1 MMNTKFLFSLLL
13 VSSLFISCDDDILDL
28 PPEDQLVADQFF
40 NTAKDLEVA
49 TNDFYTM
56 FPTTG
61 TYTDD
66 SASDNIMGLIPNAR
80 IRGGR
85 VVPTKRGSGGWD
97 WDRLRDIN
105 FFLEH
110 YKQVDNPDAQKHY
123 GGIARFFR
131 AYFYFDKVA
140 QFGDVPWYGEVLEAG
155 DEELYKARDPR
166 ALVMDSIMA
175 DIDYA
180 IANIPEEK
188 ELNRVTKYTALLLKA
203 RIALFEGTFRKY
215 HGISGGEEFLKQ
227 AAITAEDLISSG
239 AYSLY
244 TAGGP
249 EEAYRG
255 LFSRNNQ
262 DAVETILARDF
273 NQELETHNLGY
284 LMTAPTSG
292 GWGMMKDAANSYL
305 MTDGTPFTDLP
316 GYDTMGF
323 YDEMQDRDPRLTQTT
338 AGPGFTVL
346 GESTPEPVSLES
358 STTGYR
364 IIKALPDRSQWSSSY
379 FDIIIFRYAEA
390 LLIYAEAK
398 AELGTLTQSDLDISV
413 NLLRDRVGMPHL
425 DMAQANANPDPY
437 QESFYQN
444 VNQGANKGVILEIRR
459 ERRIEMFNEG
469 LRWQD
474 LMRWKE
480 GKKLEQPMLGIYF
493 PSLGAHDFNNDGT
506 ADVYLHQGDQS
517 GAPEGITTFI
527 NVLQRPLTQGTSGNL
542 NPFSE
547 GGSFDESRDYYYP
560 IPIEDLQLNK
570 NLVQNPKWEH

>member
-1 MMNTKFLFSLLL
+1 
-13 VSSLFISCDDDILDL
+13 
-28 PPEDQLVADQFF
+28 
-40 NTAKDLEVA
+40 
-49 TNDFYTM
+49 
-56 FPTTG
+56 
-61 TYTDD
+61 
-66 SASDNIMGLIPNAR
+66 LIPNAR

-140 QFGDVPWYGEVLEAG
+140 QFGDVPWYGKVLEAG
-155 DEELYKARDPR
+155 DQELYKARDSR

-244 TAGGP
+244 TVGGP

-273 NQELETHNLGY
+273 NQELETH
-284 LMTAPTSG
+284 
-292 GWGMMKDAANSYL
+292 
-305 MTDGTPFTDLP
+305 
-316 GYDTMGF
+316 
-323 YDEMQDRDPRLTQTT
+323 
-338 AGPGFTVL
+338 
-346 GESTPEPVSLES
+346 
-358 STTGYR
+358 
-364 IIKALPDRSQWSSSY
+364 
-379 FDIIIFRYAEA
+379 
-390 LLIYAEAK
+390 
-398 AELGTLTQSDLDISV
+398 
-413 NLLRDRVGMPHL
+413 
-425 DMAQANANPDPY
+425 
-437 QESFYQN
+437 
-444 VNQGANKGVILEIRR
+444 
-459 ERRIEMFNEG
+459 
-469 LRWQD
+469 
-474 LMRWKE
+474 
-480 GKKLEQPMLGIYF
+480 
-493 PSLGAHDFNNDGT
+493 
-506 ADVYLHQGDQS
+506 
-517 GAPEGITTFI
+517 
-527 NVLQRPLTQGTSGNL
+527 
-542 NPFSE
+542 
-547 GGSFDESRDYYYP
+547 
-560 IPIEDLQLNK
+560 
-570 NLVQNPKWEH
+570 

>member
-1 MMNTKFLFSLLL
+1 MNTKILFSFLI
-13 VSSLFISCDDDILDL
+13 VSSLLISCDDDILDL

-66 SASDNIMGLIPNAR
+66 SSSDNIMSLTPAAR

-85 VVPTKRGSGGWD
+85 IVPTKRGSGGWN
-97 WDRLRDIN
+97 WSRLRDIN

-155 DEELYKARDPR
+155 DERLYKARDPR
-166 ALVMDSIMA
+166 QLVMDSIMA

-180 IANIPEEK
+180 IANIPAEV

-215 HGISGGEEFLKQ
+215 HGISGGEEFLTK
-227 AAITAEDLISSG
+227 AANTAEDLMSSG
-239 AYSLY
+239 AYTLY

-249 EEAYRG
+249 QEAYRG
-255 LFSRNNQ
+255 LFSRNSQ

-273 NQELETHNLGY
+273 DQELETHNLGY
-284 LMTAPTSG
+284 LMTAPTMG
-292 GWGMMKDAANSYL
+292 GWGMMKDAVNSYL
-305 MTDGTPFTDLP
+305 MADGTRFTEIP
-316 GYDTMGF
+316 GYHTMGF
-323 YDEMQDRDPRLTQTT
+323 YDEMQNRDPRLTQTT
-338 AGPGFTVL
+338 AGPEFTVL
-346 GESTPEPVSLES
+346 GESEQEPVSLES

-364 IIKALPDRSQWSSSY
+364 IIKALPDKSQWSSSY
-379 FDIIIFRYAEA
+379 FDVIIFRYAEA

-398 AELGTLTQSDLDISV
+398 AELGTLTQSDLDISI

-437 QESFYQN
+437 QASFYQS
-444 VNQGANKGVILEIRR
+444 VEQGANKGVVLEIRR
-459 ERRIEMFNEG
+459 ERRIELFNEG

-493 PSLGAHDFNNDGT
+493 PSLGAHDFNNDGK
-506 ADVYLHQGDQS
+506 ADVYLHQGDPS
-517 GAPEGITTFI
+517 GAPQSITTFI
-527 NVLQRPLTQGTSGNL
+527 NVLQRPLTEGTSGYMNS
-542 NPFSE
+542 FSE
-547 GGSFDESRDYYYP
+547 GGVFDEQRDYYYP
-560 IPIEDLQLNK
+560 IPIEDLQLNE

>member
-1 MMNTKFLFSLLL
+1 MNTKFLFSFLL

-56 FPTTG
+56 LPTTG

-66 SASDNIMGLIPNAR
+66 SSSDNIMSLTPAAR

-85 VVPTKRGSGGWD
+85 IVPTQRGSGGWN
-97 WDRLRDIN
+97 WTRLRDIN

-110 YKQVDNPDAQKHY
+110 YQQVDNRDAQKHY
-123 GGIARFFR
+123 SGIARFFR

-155 DEELYKARDPR
+155 DDRLYKARDSR
-166 ALVMDSIMA
+166 VLVMDSIMA
-175 DIDYA
+175 DLDYA
-180 IANIPEEK
+180 IENIPAEK
-188 ELNRVTKYTALLLKA
+188 ELNRITKYTAQLLKA

-215 HGISGGEEFLKQ
+215 HGINGGEEFLKQ
-227 AAITAEDLISSG
+227 AANTAEDLMSSG
-239 AYSLY
+239 AYTLY

-249 EEAYRG
+249 QEAYRG
-255 LFSRNNQ
+255 LFSRNDQ

-273 NQELETHNLGY
+273 DQELETHNLGY
-284 LMTAPTSG
+284 LMTAPTMG
-292 GWGMMKDAANSYL
+292 GWGMMKDAVNSYL
-305 MTDGTPFTDLP
+305 MADGTRFTDLS
-316 GYDTMGF
+316 GYQTMGF
-323 YDEMQDRDPRLTQTT
+323 YAEMQNRDPRLTQTT
-338 AGPGFTVL
+338 AGPEFTVL
-346 GESTPEPVSLES
+346 GSSEPEPVSLES

-364 IIKALPDRSQWSSSY
+364 IIKALPDRSQWSSAY
-379 FDIIIFRYAEA
+379 FDVIIFRYAEA
-390 LLIYAEAK
+390 LLVYAEAK
-398 AELGTLTQSDLDISV
+398 AELGTLTQSDLDISI

-444 VNQGANKGVILEIRR
+444 IEQGANKGVILEIRR

-493 PSLGAHDFNNDGT
+493 PSLGAHDFDNDGI
-506 ADVYLHQGDQS
+506 ADVYLHQGDPS

-527 NVLQRPLTQGTSGNL
+527 NVLQRPLTEGTSGYM
-542 NPFSE
+542 NPFSD
-547 GGSFDESRDYYYP
+547 GGAFDEAKDYYYP

-570 NLVQNPKWEH
+570 QLEQNPKWEH